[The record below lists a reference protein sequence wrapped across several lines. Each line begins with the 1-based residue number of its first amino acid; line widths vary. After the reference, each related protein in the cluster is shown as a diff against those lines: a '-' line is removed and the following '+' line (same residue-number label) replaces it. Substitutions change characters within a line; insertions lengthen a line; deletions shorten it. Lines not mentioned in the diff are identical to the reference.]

1 MEYLATVL
9 TKTYVSMM
17 SVPKWLLYLITGGL
31 GSVLIGLMHRGSN
44 KSAAPR
50 VEPKVSAAPSIET
63 VPISG
68 GSAAATSPKATTKRG
83 GTKSKK
89 TTKK

>member
-1 MEYLATVL
+1 MEYLAIVL
-9 TKTYVSMM
+9 TKTYVSMI
-17 SVPKWLLYLITGGL
+17 SIPKWLLYIITGGI
-31 GSVLIGLMHRGSN
+31 GSVLIGFMHRGSN
-44 KSAAPR
+44 KPAAPR
-50 VEPKVSAAPSIET
+50 VEPKVIAAPSIES

-68 GSAAATSPKATTKRG
+68 SSTATTSPKATAKKG

>member
-1 MEYLATVL
+1 MEYLAIVL
-9 TKTYVSMM
+9 TKTYVSMI
-17 SVPKWLLYLITGGL
+17 SIPKWLLYIITGGI
-31 GSVLIGLMHRGSN
+31 GSVLIGFMHRGS
-44 KSAAPR
+44 KPAAPR
-50 VEPKVSAAPSIET
+50 VEPKVIAAPSIES

-68 GSAAATSPKATTKRG
+68 SSTVTTSKATVKRG